1 MKNTDQIALT
11 LDQLGR
17 IARELQYS
25 HNLNPAQW
33 EALRYVA
40 RANKFS
46 RTPGALADFS
56 GATKGTISQTLIA
69 LENKGLIERNRCDKD
84 GRITRLYL
92 TDAGHELTQLDPL
105 KIIDDYGMTLKEDE
119 RELLFQSLQNILQIM
134 RHKSRSAEFGF
145 CAKCQSFVPCSSDDT
160 SKAGTCNFREESLL
174 NQDFD
179 LLCANFNGHPD

>member
-1 MKNTDQIALT
+1 MNNTVQIALT

-46 RTPGALADFS
+46 RTPGALADYS

-69 LENKGLIERNRCDKD
+69 LENKGLVSRRRCDKD
-84 GRITRLYL
+84 GRITRLHL
-92 TDAGHELTQLDPL
+92 TEAGRDLASNDPL
-105 KIIDDYGMTLKEDE
+105 NIINDYCETLP
-119 RELLFQSLQNILQIM
+119 ELESAILLQSLHNILHNV
-134 RHKSRSAEFGF
+134 RVKSRSEEFGF
-145 CAKCQSFVPCSSDDT
+145 CAKCQSFVPCQSATSAKSDICSFQNEPLFDQDLNKIC
-160 SKAGTCNFREESLL
+160 SNFS
-174 NQDFD
+174 
-179 LLCANFNGHPD
+179 AHPD